1 MNEQA
6 REHETEHDNQ
16 PVDETPETVDESA
29 AEEFVE
35 DVDPF
40 DELRN
45 ERDELY
51 ARLQRVSAD
60 YQNFMRRSETNLVDS
75 IHLASGDVL
84 KRFVPVLD
92 HFDTAL
98 GVETKSED
106 AKALH
111 DGFRIVRDELLKVL
125 QQAGV
130 ERVEPQVGDAFD
142 PHRHEAMLQQTAEGV
157 NPGHIAMVFQPGYV
171 YKNRTLRAA
180 KVAVVPE

>member
-6 REHETEHDNQ
+6 REHETDDVNEI
-16 PVDETPETVDESA
+16 PADESIDESA
-29 AEEFVE
+29 IEAQAAEEL
-35 DVDPF
+35 DPLA
-40 DELRN
+40 ELQK

-84 KRFVPVLD
+84 KRFVPVMD

-98 GVETKSED
+98 GVEANSDD

-111 DGFRIVRDELLKVL
+111 DGFRIVRDELMKVL

-130 ERVEPQVGDAFD
+130 ERLDPQVGEPFD
-142 PHRHEAMLQQTAEGV
+142 PHCHEAMLQQPAEGV
-157 NPGHIAMVFQPGYV
+157 EPGCIAQVFQPGYV

>member
-6 REHETEHDNQ
+6 REHETDDINES
-16 PVDETPETVDESA
+16 PAPESIDESTIEQDL
-29 AEEFVE
+29 AEA
-35 DVDPF
+35 DPLT
-40 DELRN
+40 ELQK

-98 GVETKSED
+98 GVEAKSDD
-106 AKALH
+106 ARALH

-130 ERVEPQVGDAFD
+130 DRIEPQVGEAFD
-142 PHRHEAMLQQTAEGV
+142 PYRHEAMLQQTAEGV
-157 NPGHIAMVFQPGYV
+157 DPGCIAQVFQPGYV

-180 KVAVVPE
+180 KVSVVPE